1 MPAVTITCRK
11 QPESFRRPRRR
22 GDAVIL
28 RALAIL
34 EGRLREPGAALGSPG
49 TVRDYLKLRLAEMER
64 EAFLALFLDAQ
75 HRLLEC
81 AVLFYGSISE
91 TTVHPREIVKLALAH
106 NAAGAILAHNHPS
119 GVAEPSHSD
128 EMLTQEIKRALALVD
143 VQVLDH
149 FIVAGRAEPLSFRER
164 GLL

>member
-1 MPAVTITCRK
+1 MGAAASAVRA
-11 QPESFRRPRRR
+11 RR
-22 GDAVIL
+22 GDDLI
-28 RALAIL
+28 RQALEIL
-34 EGRLREPGAALGSPG
+34 ERRLRRPGEALGSPG

-64 EAFLALFLDAQ
+64 EAFLVLFLDGQ

-81 AVLFYGSISE
+81 AVLFYGSISQ

-106 NAAGAILAHNHPS
+106 NAAGVILAHNHPS
-119 GVAEPSHSD
+119 GVVEQSPCD

-143 VQVLDH
+143 VRVHDH
-149 FIVAGRAEPLSFRER
+149 FIVAGAAEPLSFAEK